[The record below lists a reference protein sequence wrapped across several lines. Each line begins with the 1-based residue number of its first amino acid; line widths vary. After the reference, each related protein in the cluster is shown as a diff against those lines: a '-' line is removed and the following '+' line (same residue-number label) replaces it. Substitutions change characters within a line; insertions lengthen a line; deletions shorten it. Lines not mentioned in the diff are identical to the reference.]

1 MKRYKGMTLRFMIGV
16 LVLVSA
22 LLTAIVGGYSAF
34 SSTRNSL
41 ALNHLENN
49 YQYAKKISSETN
61 ILLTS
66 MQENMNFIANNAQ
79 EQTLTK
85 KETDLLLQ
93 ANKQYFNSIFFADS
107 NRVIQQVSPTGS
119 GLAVGTQL
127 TSEVSIE
134 AVQLKK
140 PFISD
145 PYLGTSGRLILL
157 VSSPVFDKEGTYKG
171 FVGGTIYLEEDNVLS
186 TMLNEHFYGNGS
198 YVYVV
203 DRQGHLIFHPNKKRI
218 NEFVSGNA
226 IIQKVIS
233 GKSSFEQT
241 KNSLGTEYFIGYSY
255 EKSSGWGIVSQ
266 TPVSVLKEPLNKL
279 IVSMIMQGLP
289 FLLFI
294 LLIAFGVSF
303 IISKPLYQLAKFS
316 EDAIADN
323 KTAPLDR
330 PIIRSR
336 VYEVRQLAHHI
347 HNHFDQL
354 NSENRIDGLT
364 GIANRK
370 TFEQVMQGW
379 IESQLP
385 FCLILLD
392 IDHFKKVNDTFG
404 HVKGDEVLVFTAS
417 IMQKF
422 SRVEDVCFRFGGEEF
437 GILVK
442 TGNMETAA
450 NLAER
455 LRSEIETSKSP
466 TGGAVTISLGIAV
479 YPEDAG
485 QSTEVI
491 EKADFALYQ
500 SKADGRNKTTI
511 YAD

>member
-1 MKRYKGMTLRFMIGV
+1 MIGV

-61 ILLTS
+61 MLLTG
-66 MQENMNFIANNAQ
+66 MQEKINFIASIVQDHTFTQ
-79 EQTLTK
+79 EEVNWLQ
-85 KETDLLLQ
+85 Q
-93 ANKQYFNSIFFADS
+93 ANKDYFNSIFFVDS
-107 NRVIQQVSPTGS
+107 NRVIQHISPADTG
-119 GLAVGTQL
+119 LKAGTQL

-134 AVQLKK
+134 AVKLKK
-140 PFISD
+140 PYISN
-145 PYLGTSGRLILL
+145 PYLATSERLILL
-157 VSSPVFDKEGTYKG
+157 ISSPVFDKEGVYKG

-186 TMLNEHFYGNGS
+186 TMLNEHFYGDGS

-203 DRQGHLIFHPNKKRI
+203 DSHGHIIFHPNKKRV
-218 NEFVSGNA
+218 NELVSENT
-226 IIQKVIS
+226 IIQKVVA
-233 GKSSFEQT
+233 GNKGYEQAE
-241 KNSLGTEYFIGYSY
+241 NSLGEKYFTGYSY
-255 EKSSGWGIVSQ
+255 EARSGWGIVSQ

-303 IISKPLYQLAKFS
+303 IISKPLHQLAKFS

-347 HNHFDQL
+347 HNHFEQL

-417 IMQKF
+417 IMQNF

-442 TGNMETAA
+442 TGNIETAA

-466 TGGAVTISLGIAV
+466 TGEAITISLGIAV

-500 SKADGRNKTTI
+500 SKAYGRNKTTI